1 MVDGPGRG
9 EIDAFPWWRASL
21 TWMLIILV
29 ETLHGMAREVFIA
42 PLLGDLRARQ
52 LGVLVGCVLIRSAI
66 SDELQC
72 GLAGMGGSVGNWIKT
87 ANALNFDHLRLT
99 AAMACVRVGAEGSE
113 LFELW
118 NEDPDMGSSWNAQV
132 KELAEWLNAG

>member
-1 MVDGPGRG
+1 MGTWGSGFFEDDASMDFLADYLEMSDPRQSMETAFVATLAADYVDS
-9 EIDAFPWWRASL
+9 E
-21 TWMLIILV
+21 
-29 ETLHGMAREVFIA
+29 
-42 PLLGDLRARQ
+42 LGHQ
-52 LGVLVGCVLIRSAI
+52 VLVGCVLIRSAI

>member
-1 MVDGPGRG
+1 MGTWGSGFFEDDASMDFLADYLEMSDPRQSMETTFVATLAADYVDS
-9 EIDAFPWWRASL
+9 E
-21 TWMLIILV
+21 
-29 ETLHGMAREVFIA
+29 
-42 PLLGDLRARQ
+42 LGHQA
-52 LGVLVGCVLIRSAI
+52 LVGCVLIRSAI

-87 ANALNFDHLRLT
+87 ANALNFDHLRLA